1 MTQFATAT
9 GAETRINQATFPHEE
24 GGRPGLVGATF
35 PYDYDVGKQLATA
48 ISEYLGDTG
57 DTSRMMSLGGGV
69 PTHVG
74 PPRTTTSLTTIF
86 NGTAKVI
93 RKAATMSF
101 ALRPDPVKR

>member
-1 MTQFATAT
+1 MTQFSTAT
-9 GAETRINQATFPHEE
+9 GAATSINKATFPTSESA
-24 GGRPGLVGATF
+24 RTGLVGATF
-35 PYDYDVGKQLATA
+35 PNDLDVGRQLASA
-48 ISEYLGDTG
+48 IAEYLGDVR
-57 DTSRMMSLGGGV
+57 DTTRMMNFGGGV

-93 RKAATMSF
+93 QKTATMSF